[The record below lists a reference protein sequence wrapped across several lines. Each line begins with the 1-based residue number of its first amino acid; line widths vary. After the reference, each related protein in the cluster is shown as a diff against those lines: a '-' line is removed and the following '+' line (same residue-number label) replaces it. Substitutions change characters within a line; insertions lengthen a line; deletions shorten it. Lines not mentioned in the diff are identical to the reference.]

1 MPRRN
6 HQLTSIMFIAA
17 TSLFVLAGCEYDS
30 PFQGENTIEDREAGM
45 NEFNRHT
52 GGVNQDPMI
61 GGGQAGFDQ

>member
-6 HQLTSIMFIAA
+6 HPLTSIMFIAA
-17 TSLFVLAGCEYDS
+17 TSLFVLAGCEYNS

-52 GGVNQDPMI
+52 GGVNRDPMI